1 MSIIDNKTPIIIDR
15 IDKIGAAYQK
25 MFKTKFG
32 LIKISAKPTI
42 LVKFYKFHFFS
53 RGGVDF
59 TPLSLLLTL
68 DWNTNKRLQPTRLI
82 DALIAWS

>member
-1 MSIIDNKTPIIIDR
+1 MSITDDKTPIIIDR
-15 IDKIGAAYQK
+15 IVKIGAAYQK

-59 TPLSLLLTL
+59 TPPPPSPHVGLEYEQAAPA
-68 DWNTNKRLQPTRLI
+68 NKVN
-82 DALIAWS
+82 

>member
-1 MSIIDNKTPIIIDR
+1 MSITDDKTPIIIDR
-15 IDKIGAAYQK
+15 IVKIGAAYQK

-59 TPLSLLLTL
+59 TPPPPFPSRWTGIR
-68 DWNTNKRLQPTRLI
+68 TSGSSQQG
-82 DALIAWS
+82 